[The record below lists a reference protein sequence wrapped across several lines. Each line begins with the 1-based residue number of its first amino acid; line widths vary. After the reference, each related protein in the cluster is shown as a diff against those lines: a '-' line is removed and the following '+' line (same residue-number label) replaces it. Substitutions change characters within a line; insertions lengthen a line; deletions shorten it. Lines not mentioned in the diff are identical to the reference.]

1 MTRAWLAAIALAGLG
16 HNAGAQLRE
25 ATPCQMPEGQAQQEC
40 SAKLWE
46 LPTSGNAATKTAT
59 SAPLSGDWV
68 VSETTSPVDYSPQV
82 SASSRSRASAENAPS
97 SFTIRCR
104 LRRIELSV
112 STAGSWK
119 ASTNDQIRVAYRIDQ
134 RPTVEALWIATREGH
149 TAGFKGDALRLL
161 QSLPNSGL
169 MSISVFDWQGPA
181 HEAVFQLDGLAAVRE
196 KILEACKATPA
207 TERTLAHQH
216 RKLISTNQAAH

>member
-25 ATPCQMPEGQAQQEC
+25 ATSCQMPEGPAQQEC

-46 LPTSGNAATKTAT
+46 LPTSGKAAPQTAT

-82 SASSRSRASAENAPS
+82 SASNRSRASAENAPS

-134 RPTVEALWIATREGH
+134 RPTVEAVWIATREGH
-149 TAGFKGDALRLL
+149 TASVKGDALRLL

-207 TERTLAHQH
+207 TERTLAHQ
-216 RKLISTNQAAH
+216 RR

>member
-1 MTRAWLAAIALAGLG
+1 MTRAWLAAIALAGLC

-25 ATPCQMPEGQAQQEC
+25 ATPCQMPEGPAQQEC
-40 SAKLWE
+40 SAKLSE
-46 LPTSGNAATKTAT
+46 PLTNGQASTKTTT
-59 SAPLSGDWV
+59 SAPPSGGGWL
-68 VSETTSPVDYSPQV
+68 VSETMSPVDYSPQV
-82 SASSRSRASAENAPS
+82 SASNRARASAEDAPS
-97 SFTIRCR
+97 SFTIGCR

-169 MSISVFDWQGPA
+169 MSISVSDWQGPA
-181 HEAVFQLDGLAAVRE
+181 HEAVFQLDGLAAVRQ

-207 TERTLAHQH
+207 TERTLAHQ
-216 RKLISTNQAAH
+216 RR

>member
-1 MTRAWLAAIALAGLG
+1 MQRQAL
-16 HNAGAQLRE
+16 GASDRRE
-25 ATPCQMPEGQAQQEC
+25 GRDQD
-40 SAKLWE
+40 
-46 LPTSGNAATKTAT
+46 NDF
-59 SAPLSGDWV
+59 SAPSGGGWL
-68 VSETTSPVDYSPQV
+68 VSETTSSVDYSPQV
-82 SASSRSRASAENAPS
+82 SASNLSHPTAEDAPS

-119 ASTNDQIRVAYRIDQ
+119 GSTNDQIRAAYRIDQ
-134 RPTVEALWIATREGH
+134 RPTVEALWIAVRDGH
-149 TAGFKGDALRLL
+149 TAGFKGDALQLL

-181 HEAVFQLDGLAAVRE
+181 HEAVFQLDGLAAVRQ

-207 TERTLAHQH
+207 AERTLAHQRRIAGQH
-216 RKLISTNQAAH
+216 QPMLSP